1 MPLVLK
7 SASADLAEA
16 EDMDTALIS
25 PEPEARAALRLASQ
39 VINVVLGAWVRSVII
54 YQLLHELHFDDIV
67 AI

>member
-1 MPLVLK
+1 
-7 SASADLAEA
+7 
-16 EDMDTALIS
+16 MDTALIS